1 MTAITLKK
9 ATECTGRSDRTLRR
23 DIKSGKVSATRD
35 ERGHIHFDVAELQ
48 RVYGELKSTGEDVQS
63 TEGGNGKA
71 MTGHDSAEIIALKD
85 NQITDLQSQLARSE
99 LREDALTEER
109 AKLLE
114 LASRLQ
120 AQTDRLTLP
129 GDVEKNPNW
138 VQRFLGAS

>member
-9 ATECTGRSDRTLRR
+9 ATEFTGRSDRTLRR

-63 TEGGNGKA
+63 TEQGNGKA

-85 NQITDLQSQLARSE
+85 NQITDLQSQLERANQ
-99 LREDALTEER
+99 REDKLIEER
-109 AKLLE
+109 AKLFD

-129 GDVEKNPNW
+129 GDVDNKPNW
-138 VQRFLGAS
+138 VRRLLGAS